1 MEGCAS
7 GGAMHAVCADL
18 YLSVFSW
25 VAHFTTS
32 SVVKSVDGACMQYV
46 PIPTKEH
53 LRYRVLDFQGG
64 QNPMIVFALQIVL
77 QDQVRFLSRPHAKH
91 DSFFTTV

>member
-1 MEGCAS
+1 
-7 GGAMHAVCADL
+7 
-18 YLSVFSW
+18 
-25 VAHFTTS
+25 
-32 SVVKSVDGACMQYV
+32 MQYV